1 MSLSPRG
8 FYINLDKRIDRQ
20 IHFEDT
26 KQKYPF
32 FSNIERMSAFEHTN
46 GGYGCGMSHIMA
58 LKQCLTLNDEVF
70 LICED
75 DLLIIKE
82 DAFKNMIDNVRY
94 EDNWDVL
101 TFTPRG
107 DIMPGQDIRD
117 NFIRVNN
124 NQTATAYLIK
134 KHMVP
139 ILISNFEE
147 ALVGLSQGGDP
158 NIYCIDQYWK
168 QLQNVYKFY
177 YFIDIFAGQL
187 VGYSDIEKRNINYN
201 DRFVKQ

>member
-1 MSLSPRG
+1 
-8 FYINLDKRIDRQ
+8 
-20 IHFEDT
+20 
-26 KQKYPF
+26 
-32 FSNIERMSAFEHTN
+32 
-46 GGYGCGMSHIMA
+46 
-58 LKQCLTLNDEVF
+58 

-124 NQTATAYLIK
+124 NQTTTAYLIK

-139 ILISNFEE
+139 ILISNLEE

-187 VGYSDIEKRNINYN
+187 VGYSDIEKRNVNYN